1 VTFSP
6 RATASGEKGLAPLA
20 TKSNASEAQETVR
33 LMTNTT
39 LARLVGGSPMAV
51 ALRLITVSFAV
62 GFLLD
67 AFGLD
72 SSALINEA
80 VGAARRIV
88 EYGFS
93 DLRRFGRI
101 LLTGAMVVVP
111 VWIVLRLIDGGR
123 SR

>member
-1 VTFSP
+1 M
-6 RATASGEKGLAPLA
+6 
-20 TKSNASEAQETVR
+20 SNSTVVR
-33 LMTNTT
+33 F
-39 LARLVGGSPMAV
+39 VGGSPVAV
-51 ALRLITVSFAV
+51 LLRLIVVSFVV

-72 SSALINEA
+72 PATLIDEVA
-80 VGAARRIV
+80 RTARRIV

-93 DLRRFGRI
+93 DLRLFGRM

-111 VWIVLRLIDGGR
+111 VWIILRLLDAGR